1 MRSAAIGRLLG
12 DRGPLGASLA
22 AVILGAAWVSTW
34 RPQVDPDAWWH
45 LVRGGS
51 IISDGAIP
59 TVETSSWLTEGQRLI
74 SHSWLWDVLLAQ
86 ADRLAGATGM
96 SLLILPV
103 TAAIVG
109 LVWLLLSATAPDV
122 PPIGRAIL
130 VLVAMIAALPLW
142 APRGQT
148 LDVAFVLAAAWI
160 LSRYLGSGSIRPL
173 IALPIL
179 GVAWANMHGSG
190 ILGLA
195 ATIVAAVAGGLIEVR
210 CSRYSVRR
218 VGILV
223 AVGLVAVL
231 ATSINP
237 YGPALLA
244 YPFDRSIASA
254 FSSAIVEWRPPDFG
268 APELVPYRLLLVA
281 AVLSGVGWRHRVS
294 DPFLL
299 LAAAGWTLAAL
310 GAARFITISSALL
323 VVALGPA
330 MFTAVPGWPRVG
342 SGDPPSDTAD
352 PVRAEIGRAPSVG
365 LSAVALVAIL
375 AVGWTIIGPSAQA
388 AAIGRRS
395 PVAAVAALE
404 SLGCEG
410 RLLPDYG
417 WAGYVAWATGR
428 QVGAY
433 GDSPAPAL
441 SDQFALE
448 TLRVD
453 PAAWFDG
460 HRVDVVLMTAG
471 SALSRWLDAAVGWRL
486 AYDDG
491 QATIHARA
499 TEPGCQPG
507 A

>member
-1 MRSAAIGRLLG
+1 M
-12 DRGPLGASLA
+12 
-22 AVILGAAWVSTW
+22 ILGAAWVATW

-45 LVRGGS
+45 LVRGES
-51 IISDGAIP
+51 ILSDGAIP
-59 TVETSSWLTEGQRLI
+59 TVETSSWLTEGQRLV

-86 ADRLAGATGM
+86 SDRLAEATGM

-109 LVWLLLSATAPDV
+109 LVWLLLSASAPEV
-122 PPIGRAIL
+122 PPIGRAVL
-130 VLVAMIAALPLW
+130 VLVAMVAAIPLW

-148 LDVAFVLAAAWI
+148 LDVAFILVATLV
-160 LSRYLGSGSIRPL
+160 LSRYLRSGSTRL
-173 IALPIL
+173 LVALPIL
-179 GVAWANMHGSG
+179 GVAWANLHGSG

-195 ATIVAAVAGGLIEVR
+195 ATVAAAVVGGLIEVR
-210 CSRYSVRR
+210 VGRYPVRR
-218 VGILV
+218 VGIVL
-223 AVGLVAVL
+223 AVGLVAVA

-237 YGPALLA
+237 YGTALLA

-268 APELVPYRLLLVA
+268 AQELVPYRLLLVA
-281 AVLSGVGWRHRVS
+281 VVLSAVGWRRRRRDS
-294 DPFLL
+294 FLL
-299 LAAAGWTLAAL
+299 LAAAGWTFAAL
-310 GAARFITISSALL
+310 GAARFITISAALL
-323 VVALGPA
+323 VVAVGPVMIA
-330 MFTAVPGWPRVG
+330 AAAGLRRVG
-342 SGDPPSDTAD
+342 DESPPSDTPD
-352 PVRAEIGRAPSVG
+352 PVAAPIGRAPSLA

-375 AVGWTIIGPSAQA
+375 AVGWTIIEPSAQA

-404 SLGCEG
+404 ALGCDG

-417 WAGYVAWATGR
+417 WAGYVGWATGR

-433 GDSPAPAL
+433 GDSSAPAL
-441 SDQFALE
+441 SDQFAVE

-453 PAAWFDG
+453 PDPWLDG
-460 HRVDVVLMTAG
+460 HDVEVVLMTAG
-471 SALSRWLDAAVGWRL
+471 SALSRWLDADAGWRL

-491 QATIHARA
+491 QATVHARA
-499 TEPGCQPG
+499 DDPDCQPG